1 MLRSAV
7 EAQVRRIASDV
18 VLMRYGAALGLVE
31 ALTMVWV
38 WLWRGALVAGEP
50 PICWPIFQSCEAVRV
65 LDLTG
70 FSCLVIGV
78 ALLGLGASAAFLLG
92 RARLGYWT
100 LLLAGVLKI
109 AIVLLDFRLRRNQ
122 HYMAVAVL
130 AVFLFW
136 PYKRDAIRLLIV
148 GFYFAAG
155 LLKFD
160 MDWISGEGL
169 TRPIW
174 FFTGPWLVAACIYV
188 IALEVVVSWGLL
200 VRRDWIFWSSLAQF
214 AVFHVISYSVV
225 GFFYPILMV
234 LLLSIFPLCHGWS
247 ATGGRLVEGE
257 SLLTRFG
264 GRRLPRIACVPFAIF
279 GLIQVVPYLYPGD
292 SALTGE
298 GRYMALHMFDSLAV
312 CKRDL
317 IITTT
322 SGVQVQ
328 PGFPIVSKRIACD
341 PWVLFAHAQT
351 VCSAKKKDPSLQIN
365 DVYMKLRS
373 RRSTELELR
382 LLVEEDRVCERGL
395 EYHWWRHNDW
405 IRID

>member
-1 MLRSAV
+1 
-7 EAQVRRIASDV
+7 
-18 VLMRYGAALGLVE
+18 
-31 ALTMVWV
+31 
-38 WLWRGALVAGEP
+38 
-50 PICWPIFQSCEAVRV
+50 
-65 LDLTG
+65 
-70 FSCLVIGV
+70 
-78 ALLGLGASAAFLLG
+78 
-92 RARLGYWT
+92 
-100 LLLAGVLKI
+100 
-109 AIVLLDFRLRRNQ
+109 
-122 HYMAVAVL
+122 
-130 AVFLFW
+130 
-136 PYKRDAIRLLIV
+136 V

-188 IALEVVVSWGLL
+188 IVLEVVVSWGLL

-214 AVFHVISYSVV
+214 GVFHVISYSVV
-225 GFFYPILMV
+225 GLFYPILMV
-234 LLLSIFPLCHGWS
+234 LLLSIFPFCHWWS

-279 GLIQVVPYLYPGD
+279 GLLQVVPYLYPGD

-312 CKRDL
+312 CERDL

-322 SGVQVQ
+322 GGVQVQ